1 MIINQLFRYMPD
13 RNFLIKLLNI
23 YGIRDFSDHFY
34 FIRNDL
40 IELNTLDNIIEI
52 KDELENYYIPCK
64 AKTYLNDLTLKRCI
78 VILRQFLKCHNYN
91 LYSKEKFIKGV
102 KHTIYY
108 IGHESDKNIVPM
120 RKEKIVISFD

>member
-23 YGIRDFSDHFY
+23 YGVRDFSDHFY
-34 FIRNDL
+34 FIRSDL
-40 IELNTLDNIIEI
+40 VELNTLDNIIEI
-52 KDELENYYIPCK
+52 KDELMNYYIPCK
-64 AKTYLNDLTLKRCI
+64 AKTYLNDITLKRCI

-108 IGHESDKNIVPM
+108 VGHESDTNIIPM
-120 RKEKIVISFD
+120 RKEKIIISFD